1 MKKVVTGS
9 MLALMLVFTLAGGA
23 AAITNGQPD
32 GDAHPYVGLLVFDAE
47 FCNEQ
52 GEECEV
58 LPAWSC
64 SGSLISP
71 TVVLTAGH
79 CTEGAVAVRAWFEE
93 KLQAEDGSLLVD
105 DFPFGSGDSVEG
117 TAYTYPEYNNDPN
130 RKGNGLPSF
139 AYRDVGIVVLDEPV
153 DVGGFA
159 ALPEPGLVDELSNKS
174 PVEFVGYG
182 VQFQA
187 QIPGNQL
194 PQPPPFYRWDGFYN
208 RYYATGELISGNF
221 VHAREF
227 IRVSF
232 NPGGGSGGICFG
244 DSGGPILQSGTNI
257 VLGVN
262 SYVANINCAGAGYA
276 SRVDIPEV
284 LAWIE
289 SFL

>member
-105 DFPFGSGDSVEG
+105 DFPFGGGDSVEG

-139 AYRDVGIVVLDEPV
+139 AYRDIGIVVLDEPV

>member
-9 MLALMLVFTLAGGA
+9 MLALMLIFTLAGGA

-47 FCNEQ
+47 FCDEN
-52 GEECEV
+52 GENCQV

-79 CTEGAVAVRAWFEE
+79 CTDGAVAVRAWFEE

-105 DFPFGSGDSVEG
+105 DFPFGGGDSVEG

-139 AYRDVGIVVLDEPV
+139 AYRDIGIVVLDEPV

-159 ALPEPGLVDELSNKS
+159 ALPEPGQVDELSNKS

>member
-9 MLALMLVFTLAGGA
+9 MLALMLIFTLAGGA

-47 FCNEQ
+47 FCDEN
-52 GEECEV
+52 GENCQV

-105 DFPFGSGDSVEG
+105 DFPFGGGDSVEG

-139 AYRDVGIVVLDEPV
+139 AYRDIGIVVLDEPV

-159 ALPEPGLVDELSNKS
+159 ALPEAGQVDELSNKS

-208 RYYATGELISGNF
+208 RYYATGELISGKF
-221 VHAREF
+221 VHAEEF

-244 DSGGPILQSGTNI
+244 DSGGPILQGGTNV

>member
-1 MKKVVTGS
+1 MKKVVMGS
-9 MLALMLVFTLAGGA
+9 MLALMLIFTLAGGA

-47 FCNEQ
+47 FCDEN
-52 GEECEV
+52 GENCQV

-79 CTEGAVAVRAWFEE
+79 CTDGAVAVRAWFEE

-105 DFPFGSGDSVEG
+105 DFPFGGGDSTEG

-130 RKGNGLPSF
+130 RRGNGLPSF

-159 ALPEPGLVDELSNKS
+159 ALPEPGQVDELSNKS

-208 RYYATGELISGNF
+208 RYYATGELISGKF
-221 VHAREF
+221 VHAEEF

-244 DSGGPILQSGTNI
+244 DSGGPILQGGTNV

-262 SYVANINCAGAGYA
+262 SYVANINCAGTGYA
-276 SRVDIPEV
+276 SRVDIPDV
-284 LAWIE
+284 LEWIQ

>member
-9 MLALMLVFTLAGGA
+9 MLALMLIFTLAGGA

-47 FCNEQ
+47 FCDEN
-52 GEECEV
+52 GENCQV

-79 CTEGAVAVRAWFEE
+79 CTDGAVAVRAWFEE

-105 DFPFGSGDSVEG
+105 DFPFGGGDSVEG

-139 AYRDVGIVVLDEPV
+139 AYRDIGIVVLDEPV

-159 ALPEPGLVDELSNKS
+159 ALPEAGQVDELSNKS

-208 RYYATGELISGNF
+208 RYYATGELISGKF
-221 VHAREF
+221 VHAEEF

-244 DSGGPILQSGTNI
+244 DSGGPILQGGTNV

>member
-9 MLALMLVFTLAGGA
+9 MLALMLIFTLAGGA

-47 FCNEQ
+47 FCDEN
-52 GEECEV
+52 GENCQV

-79 CTEGAVAVRAWFEE
+79 CTDGAVAVRAWFEE

-105 DFPFGSGDSVEG
+105 DFPFGGGDSVEG

-139 AYRDVGIVVLDEPV
+139 AYRDIGIVVLDEPV

-159 ALPEPGLVDELSNKS
+159 ALPEPGQVDELSNKS

-208 RYYATGELISGNF
+208 RYYATGELISGKF
-221 VHAREF
+221 VHAEEF

-244 DSGGPILQSGTNI
+244 DSGGPILQGGTNV

>member
-9 MLALMLVFTLAGGA
+9 MLALMLIFTLAGGA

-47 FCNEQ
+47 FCDEN
-52 GEECEV
+52 GENCQV

-79 CTEGAVAVRAWFEE
+79 CTDGAVAVRAWFEE

-105 DFPFGSGDSVEG
+105 DFPFGGGDSVEG

-139 AYRDVGIVVLDEPV
+139 AYRDIGIVVLDEPV

-159 ALPEPGLVDELSNKS
+159 ALPEPGQVDELSNKS

-208 RYYATGELISGNF
+208 RYYATGELISGKF
-221 VHAREF
+221 VHAEEF

-232 NPGGGSGGICFG
+232 NPGGGAGGICFG
-244 DSGGPILQSGTNI
+244 DSGGPILQGGTNV

>member
-9 MLALMLVFTLAGGA
+9 MLALILIFTLAGGA

-47 FCNEQ
+47 FCDEN
-52 GEECEV
+52 GENCEV
-58 LPAWSC
+58 FPAWSC

-105 DFPFGSGDSVEG
+105 DFPFGGGDSVEG

-130 RKGNGLPSF
+130 RRGNGLPSF
-139 AYRDVGIVVLDEPV
+139 AYRDIGIVVLDEPV

-159 ALPEPGLVDELSNKS
+159 ALPEPGLVDDLSNKS

-208 RYYATGELISGNF
+208 RYYATGELISGKF
-221 VHAREF
+221 VHAKEF

-244 DSGGPILQSGTNI
+244 DSGGPILQGGTNV

-262 SYVANINCAGAGYA
+262 SYVANINCAGSGYA